1 MILRCGRIFLRAA
14 FEGFSTIFLG
24 RCSALR
30 KIYVFDTTLRDGEQ
44 SPGVNLNT
52 REKVEIAYQL
62 EKLGIDR
69 MEAGFPAASPGDL
82 AAVNAVAR
90 AVKNVTLIGLSR
102 SRESDIDAVREA
114 LQGAQDPC
122 IHLFLATSPIH
133 RQHKLRMEKA
143 QVLETAQAA
152 IRYAKKYFSK
162 LEFSLEDAGRTERD
176 FMAEMVAMAIREGA
190 NVVNIPDTVGYLN
203 PSEYGAIFKFLK
215 DTVPDIEK
223 VQLSAHCH
231 NDLGMAT
238 ANTLAAIQNGAD
250 QIEGTINGIG
260 ERAGNTAIEEVAL
273 ALETRSEFFD
283 AKTSL
288 VLSEIS
294 RTSRLVS
301 KLTGMVV
308 PGNKA
313 IVGANAFAHESGIHQ
328 DGMLKEKTTYEIM
341 TPETIG
347 LKESKLVLGKHSGRH
362 AFRDKL
368 SDLGY
373 DLLEEELN
381 TAFAKFK
388 DLADKKKEVS
398 DEDILALLE
407 EKLIDT
413 PEVFSLQTIYV
424 TYGNEATPTAKI
436 TINGPET
443 QPIVAV
449 AEGNGSVD
457 AIYNAIDQATGEE
470 VTLGDYSIKAVSRGK
485 DAQGEVHVVLS
496 QGEVAAQGR
505 GLSTDILE
513 ASARAYLN
521 ALNKL
526 LEKRKTY
533 TKRDHANL

>member
-1 MILRCGRIFLRAA
+1 M
-14 FEGFSTIFLG
+14 
-24 RCSALR
+24 R

-52 REKVEIAYQL
+52 REKLEIAYQL

-90 AVKNVTLIGLSR
+90 AVKNATVIGLSR
-102 SRESDIDAVREA
+102 SRENDIDAVREA
-114 LQGAQDPC
+114 LIGAQDPC
-122 IHLFLATSPIH
+122 IHIFLATSPIH
-133 RQHKLRMEKA
+133 RKHKLRMEKE
-143 QVLETAQAA
+143 QVLETAKSALQ
-152 IRYAKKYFSK
+152 YAKKYFSK
-162 LEFSLEDAGRTERD
+162 IEFSLEDAGRTEYD
-176 FMAEMVAMAIREGA
+176 FIAQMVSMAIGEGV

-203 PSEYGAIFKFLK
+203 PAEYGAIFKYVK
-215 DTVPDIEK
+215 ENVPDVEK

-260 ERAGNTAIEEVAL
+260 ERAGNTAIEEIAM
-273 ALETRSEFFD
+273 ALETRQEFFG

-288 VLSEIS
+288 NLSEIS

-362 AFRDKL
+362 AFRERL
-368 SDLGY
+368 IDLGY
-373 DLLEEELN
+373 ELEDELLN
-381 TAFAKFK
+381 QAFARFK

-398 DEDILALLE
+398 DDDILALIE
-407 EKLIDT
+407 EKLVST
-413 PEVFSLQTIYV
+413 PGVFELETIYV
-424 TYGNEATPTAKI
+424 TYGNQSVPTAKVRI
-436 TINGPET
+436 IKE
-443 QPIVAV
+443 QDQAIEED

-457 AIYNAIDQATGEE
+457 AIYNAIDKATGEE
-470 VTLGDYSIKAVSRGK
+470 VTLSDYSIKSVSRGK
-485 DAQGEVHVVLS
+485 DAQGEVHVVLTQNDVS
-496 QGEVAAQGR
+496 AQGR

-513 ASARAYLN
+513 ASARAYVDAVNQLI
-521 ALNKL
+521 
-526 LEKRKTY
+526 EKRKTY
-533 TKRDHANL
+533 SNRERVSL

>member
-1 MILRCGRIFLRAA
+1 M
-14 FEGFSTIFLG
+14 
-24 RCSALR
+24 R

-82 AAVNAVAR
+82 AAVNAVAK
-90 AVKNVTLIGLSR
+90 AIKNVTVIGLSR
-102 SRESDIDAVREA
+102 SREQDIEAVREA
-114 LQGAQDPC
+114 LKGAQDPC
-122 IHLFLATSPIH
+122 IHIFLATSPIH
-133 RQHKLRMEKA
+133 RKHKLRMDKN
-143 QVLETAQAA
+143 QVLETAQSS

-162 LEFSLEDAGRTERD
+162 VEFSLEDAGRTELD
-176 FMAEMVAMAIREGA
+176 FVAQMVGMAIREGA
-190 NVVNIPDTVGYLN
+190 CVVNIPDTVGYLN
-203 PSEYGAIFKFLK
+203 PAEYGAIFKYVK
-215 DTVPDIEK
+215 ENVPDVEK
-223 VQLSAHCH
+223 IQLSAHCH

-260 ERAGNTAIEEVAL
+260 ERAGNTAIEEVAMAL
-273 ALETRSEFFD
+273 ATRQEFFD
-283 AKTSL
+283 ATTSL
-288 VLSEIS
+288 KLSEIA

-341 TPETIG
+341 TPESIG

-362 AFRDKL
+362 AFREKL
-368 SDLGY
+368 EDLGY
-373 DLLEEELN
+373 KLEDQQLN
-381 TAFAKFK
+381 DAFAKFK
-388 DLADKKKEVS
+388 ELADKKKEVS
-398 DEDILALLE
+398 DNDLLALLE

-413 PEVFSLQTIYV
+413 PEVFKLETIYV
-424 TYGNEATPTAKI
+424 TYGNQSVPTAKVHI
-436 TINGPET
+436 LKEENQVIIKE
-443 QPIVAV
+443 

-457 AIYNAIDQATGEE
+457 AIYNAIDKVTQEE
-470 VTLGDYSIKAVSRGK
+470 VTLEDYSIKSVTQGK
-485 DAQGEVHVVLS
+485 DALGEVHVILA
-496 QGEVAAQGR
+496 QNGFAAQGR

-513 ASARAYLN
+513 ASARAYVD
-521 ALNKL
+521 AVNKL
-526 LEKRKTY
+526 IEKRST
-533 TKRDHANL
+533 L